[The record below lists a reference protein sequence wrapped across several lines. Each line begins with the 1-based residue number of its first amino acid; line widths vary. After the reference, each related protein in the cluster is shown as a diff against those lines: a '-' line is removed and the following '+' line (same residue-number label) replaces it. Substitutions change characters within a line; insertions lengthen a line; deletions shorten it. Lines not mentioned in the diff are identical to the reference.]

1 MYRPDFGHDYPF
13 LGGVKCDRRL
23 LRSAESARASK
34 LNSIS
39 EYVYQS
45 IMTEDSAPELSALF
59 GAVAMDEMRHYRGLS
74 RLIYCLGGNP
84 CARITVCTS
93 RLSGGCECE
102 GFGKLLA
109 SDIADEKHS
118 EKEYLRLAASTGD
131 PVAANFF
138 TNLADDEANHVKLL
152 CEARDRLTSRTK

>member
-13 LGGVKCDRRL
+13 LSGVKCDRRL
-23 LRSAESARASK
+23 LRSAENARADK
-34 LNSIS
+34 LNAIS

-45 IMTEDSAPELSALF
+45 IMTEDISPELSAIF
-59 GAVAMDEMRHYRGLS
+59 TAIAMDEMRHYRGIS
-74 RLIYCLGGNP
+74 RLIYCLGGDP
-84 CARITVCTS
+84 RARISVCTS
-93 RLSGGCECE
+93 HRSDGCEHE
-102 GFGKLLA
+102 EMGKLLA

-138 TNLADDEANHVKLL
+138 TNLADDEANHAKLL
-152 CEARDRLTSRTK
+152 CESRERLTSHGK